1 MTLVTGIVEL
11 SHIKGIK
18 IGALEAIGLV
28 RTMGPF
34 PGTVLLT
41 KERVRNMEVV
51 TTIAIMFVIDLDIL
65 LWNCL

>member
-1 MTLVTGIVEL
+1 
-11 SHIKGIK
+11 
-18 IGALEAIGLV
+18 
-28 RTMGPF
+28 MGPF